1 MPKYDFAVGST
12 NPETFP
18 TELFAEAAAA
28 AIRKS
33 GPQLSFYPGGY
44 GNPELRAQMA
54 ERESTREGVPVNPEH
69 IALMHGSMQ
78 GVTVVAD
85 YFRKHN
91 DDIVIMEEFSYS
103 GTISAF
109 KGMGYKMIGMPVD
122 NEGMRMDALEECLA
136 GLHRE
141 HRPPR
146 FIYTLATYQNPTGT
160 VMPKAR
166 RLELVEIATRYNC
179 VLVEDNCYGDVHY
192 DGDKEPALYTLDP
205 RPESIYIGSLS
216 KIFAPGV
223 RVGYLYARP
232 PMLQKLVGRRFD
244 CGPNSLAAAIMA
256 EYLRGRMWQH
266 IEMANT
272 ALKEKRDATM
282 EALDASLGNL
292 CQISQPAGGLFIWI
306 RLPDDV
312 DRERLAQL
320 AEERSFGYAKGSSF
334 HVHNAD
340 VPFLR
345 LAFGH
350 IPTALIREGIPVLAS
365 CIRDAR
371 RTNAAAVQ

>member
-18 TELFAEAAAA
+18 TEAFAEAAAA

-33 GPQLSFYPGGY
+33 GPMLSFYPGGF

-54 ERESTREGVPVNPEH
+54 ERESTREGVPVSADH

-85 YFRKHN
+85 AFRKFS
-91 DDIVIMEEFSYS
+91 DDTVVMEEFSYS

-109 KGMGYKMIGMPVD
+109 KGMRYKMIGIPVD
-122 NEGMRMDALEECLA
+122 NEGMRMDALEECLTR
-136 GLHRE
+136 LHAE
-141 HRPPR
+141 GKPPR

-166 RLELVEIATRYNC
+166 RLQLVELATRFGIP
-179 VLVEDNCYGDVHY
+179 LVEDNCYGDVHY
-192 DGDKEPALYTLDP
+192 DGAKEPALYTLDP

-223 RVGYLYARP
+223 RLGYLYARP
-232 PMLQKLVGRRFD
+232 PMLEKLVGRRFD

-256 EYLRGRMWQH
+256 EYLRGRLWEH
-266 IEMANT
+266 IEMAN
-272 ALKEKRDATM
+272 AKLKEKRDAMM
-282 EALDASLGNL
+282 EALDASLGNV
-292 CQISQPAGGLFIWI
+292 CQISQPPGGLFIWI

-312 DRERLAQL
+312 DRVRLAQL
-320 AEERSFGYAKGSSF
+320 AEERSVGYAKGANF

-350 IPTALIREGIPVLAS
+350 VPTDLIREGIPVLAS
-365 CIRDAR
+365 CIEDAR
-371 RTNAAAVQ
+371 TTA